1 MGPDSGGRVSAFSWL
16 RRLVRREPPVVH
28 QQITTLYV
36 DGKALAKAVN
46 AWNGRDGEGRGR

>member
-1 MGPDSGGRVSAFSWL
+1 VSAFSWL